1 MAIYKHFKP
10 SYYASSIQEIPY
22 EQLKKQGIHT
32 LFFDLDNT
40 IMSYDETLI
49 SNKNIQF
56 LNELKS
62 AFSIIIVSN
71 SGFKRVSKASNHAKI
86 PYIHSAKKPLKRG
99 YKRALNKAVCSKD
112 HVAFIGDQLMTDI
125 FGANKM
131 NILSVLVKPVKQR
144 SDHFFTRTNRKIER
158 FVLKKM
164 LKKYPTLIN
173 DALKAYSKD
182 IHGL

>member
-62 AFSIIIVSN
+62 AS
-71 SGFKRVSKASNHAKI
+71 
-86 PYIHSAKKPLKRG
+86 
-99 YKRALNKAVCSKD
+99 
-112 HVAFIGDQLMTDI
+112 
-125 FGANKM
+125 
-131 NILSVLVKPVKQR
+131 
-144 SDHFFTRTNRKIER
+144 
-158 FVLKKM
+158 
-164 LKKYPTLIN
+164 
-173 DALKAYSKD
+173 
-182 IHGL
+182 